1 MFLILELQ
9 LGVTKID
16 NFSFGVQQISRA
28 FLRTPRRENG
38 MEYESEGR
46 GKLE

>member
-16 NFSFGVQQISRA
+16 NFSFGVQQIPRA
-28 FLRTPRRENG
+28 FSRPPKRENG
-38 MEYESEGR
+38 MEYESEGS
-46 GKLE
+46 GK